1 MDLSL
6 DLDLMKNERF
16 GNLMILR
23 GFGSLRDFSRVILLS
38 SSSPM
43 PHTRLV
49 LLRGSVNIGG
59 MNEF

>member
-1 MDLSL
+1 MS
-6 DLDLMKNERF
+6 
-16 GNLMILR
+16 
-23 GFGSLRDFSRVILLS
+23 VLLS